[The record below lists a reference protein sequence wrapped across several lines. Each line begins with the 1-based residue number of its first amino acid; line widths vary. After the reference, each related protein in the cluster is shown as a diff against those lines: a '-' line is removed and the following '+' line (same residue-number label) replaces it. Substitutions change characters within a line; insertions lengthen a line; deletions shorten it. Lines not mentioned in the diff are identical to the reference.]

1 MRVLFLHVDYL
12 EYEVTGKALKSI
24 GEIPKERKHGRVE
37 EALVCFLSA
46 EKRDEKDPK
55 AAALAAAKNIEDVA
69 GQLHTK
75 RVALYPYAHLSS
87 DLAAPEPAQAVLAA
101 LEAELAKRG
110 YEVHASPFGYY
121 KSFQVS
127 VKGHPLSEL
136 SREIVA
142 EAAPAAAEE
151 PKETANEALKAEQ
164 RLVSRWYV
172 LDTNGELHPLSI
184 DAGRVAGFDFAA
196 HDRLRR
202 FAQYEMAK
210 SREVKEEPPHVR
222 LMQELELVDYEPG
235 SDPGNLRYY
244 PRGRLIKGL
253 IEEFVSRR
261 VCEYGAM
268 EVECPVMY
276 DFEHPALKSY
286 LNRFPARQYVVQT
299 PNKRAF
305 LRFSACFGQFLI
317 MKDMVLSYKQLPLS
331 LYELTRYSF
340 RAEQRGELAGLRR
353 LRAFTMPDCHALV
366 ADVAQAKEHM
376 MVRLEVAWKLLQD
389 CGFSMPDDFEVGMR
403 VTEPFWKENA
413 DFVKAYARRWGKP
426 ILVEMWS
433 EQFFYFILK
442 YEWNFVDAND
452 KAAALTTDQIDTEN
466 AKRFGI
472 TYADEKGEKQ
482 YPYILHLSPSGAV
495 ERVLYAFLEKA
506 AADIKAGR
514 PPMLPLWLSPTQ
526 VRIIPVSAD
535 QLDHARKLLASFEGV
550 RADLDDT
557 NDTLGKKIRRA
568 EKEWVP
574 YIVVVGRKEIE
585 SGKLNVRARTT
596 KAQEEMTAEDLRKT
610 VLDATAGRP
619 FRPLAENVLISAR
632 PTFRG

>member
-1 MRVLFLHVDYL
+1 MRVLFLHVDFL
-12 EYEVTGKALKSI
+12 EYAVTGKALKTL
-24 GEIPKERKHGRVE
+24 GEIPDAKRRGRVE
-37 EALVCFLSA
+37 EALVCFISA
-46 EKRDEKDPK
+46 ETRDEADPK
-55 AAALAAAKNIEDVA
+55 GAALAAAKNIEDIA
-69 GQLHTK
+69 GQVHTK

-87 DLAAPEPAQAVLAA
+87 SLAAPEPAQAILAA
-101 LEAELAKRG
+101 LEEELKRRG

-121 KSFQVS
+121 KSFKVS

-142 EAAPAAAEE
+142 EAAAAEAE
-151 PKETANEALKAEQ
+151 TKEEVSEAVKAEQ
-164 RLVSRWYV
+164 KLVSQWFI
-172 LDTNGELHPLSI
+172 LETKGELHPLSI
-184 DAGRVAGFDFAA
+184 KDGKVAGYDFKG

-222 LMQELELVDYEPG
+222 LMQEQELVDYEPG

-244 PRGRLIKGL
+244 PKGRLIKGL
-253 IEEFVSRR
+253 LEEFVGQR
-261 VCEYGAM
+261 VREYGAM

-299 PNKRAF
+299 PNKKAF

-317 MKDMVLSYKQLPLS
+317 MKDMVVSYKQLPLP

-366 ADVAQAKEHM
+366 GDVKQAMEHM
-376 MVRLEVAWKLLQD
+376 MVRFELAWKLLQD
-389 CGFSMPDDFEVGMR
+389 TGFSMPDDFEVGMR
-403 VTEPFWKENA
+403 VTEPFWKEHG
-413 DFVKAYARRWGKP
+413 DFVKVYAKRWGKP

-433 EQFFYFILK
+433 EQFFYFVLK
-442 YEWNFVDAND
+442 YEWNFVDANE

-472 TYADEKGEKQ
+472 TYTDEKGEKRN
-482 YPYILHLSPSGAV
+482 PYILHLSPSGAI

-506 AADIKAGR
+506 AADIKAGK
-514 PPMLPLWLSPTQ
+514 PPMLPVWLSPTQ
-526 VRIIPVSAD
+526 LRIISVSKD
-535 QLDHARKLLASFEGV
+535 QLDHAKSLLGKFDDV
-550 RADLDDT
+550 RVDLDDT

-574 YIVVVGRKEIE
+574 YIAVVGKKEIE
-585 SGKLNVRARTT
+585 SGTLNVRVRST
-596 KAQEEMTAEDLRKT
+596 KDQKDMSYDELRRI
-610 VLDATAGRP
+610 LAADSAGRP
-619 FRPLAENVLISAR
+619 FRALAEPRLLSAR